1 MKGCCSKSSSSC
13 GCRTHNGNKE
23 TKTLDSRI
31 RDRFIRTNIDL
42 ILIGIILALHH
53 IKCAYASEDKV
64 TAHQRRAE
72 TEEDIYE
79 EEVSDVYAVFYPW

>member
-13 GCRTHNGNKE
+13 GYRTHHGNKD

-42 ILIGIILALHH
+42 ILIGIILAFYH
-53 IKCAYASEDKV
+53 IKCAYASDDKV
-64 TAHQRRAE
+64 TAHQRSAE